1 MAKRNGVS
9 FRKLLMCAG
18 AVLSLAP
25 QLARAAAADAEDGKV
40 EEVIVTAQKRE
51 ERLQDV
57 PIAITAI
64 SGATVQKSGLSS
76 FYDLG
81 QYVPSFTADM
91 YGDARAAR
99 MTLRGVASVQD
110 NPGKQSSIGVFIDG
124 VFMAR
129 TGMGASDL
137 LDIERMEILRGPQG
151 TLFGMNTAA
160 GLVNI
165 VTKRP
170 NLTEF
175 HGYGEAVYGNYDRR
189 ELRASVT
196 GPIIEGKLGFSLSGY
211 TIKRDG
217 ILYNSTLKRDVD
229 SQDKWNLR
237 GKLAYVGENFDV
249 TLTGDVQREDSD
261 CCAYVILS
269 ALPTVSIA
277 GINVFNQIPPG
288 APFSRITANSAVNQ
302 NQHHGGGLSLVANYN
317 LNDFTFTSVT
327 AWRKWRFHGLNDTD
341 SFPIVAADNALILQ
355 NHDQVSQEFRVASP
369 TGRKLEFVGGL
380 FYFERLSWDYE
391 RRIPQGPTAS
401 QARPGTDGATVIIG
415 DLNDVSYAVFGNVT
429 YHFTD
434 ALTGSAGM
442 RYTREVQD
450 ADFTQTS
457 NGSAF
462 VNLGRRFGQLEE
474 GQVTYSA
481 NLNYHVT
488 PDIMVYGAIARGFKP
503 SGFDLTRL
511 RNFNNFTFKPETND
525 NIELGFK
532 STLFDRRLILNV
544 AAYHTTYDNFQTS
557 ALDGVFLVTT
567 NAKKFV
573 TQGIEIESTAYPI
586 SGLVLN
592 VAAGFTD
599 ARYRDF
605 KNAAC
610 LPGIAGS
617 CDLSGRRLQLSP
629 RYTVNAS
636 AEYRHALGGSDWDGF
651 TRLEYS
657 FRSSVFS
664 AQNLDVNTR
673 QGAFSLVN
681 ARIGVES
688 PDGLKLELW
697 ARNLFDKDW
706 VTLFFGT
713 PGVGGGIPGRAGSY
727 SGFLGE
733 PRMYG
738 ARIAKTF

>member
-1 MAKRNGVS
+1 MARLYGAS
-9 FRKLLMCAG
+9 LRRILMCACG
-18 AVLSLAP
+18 VAALAP
-25 QLARAAAADAEDGKV
+25 QAAHAADNADEGKV

-110 NPGKQSSIGVFIDG
+110 NPGKQSSVGVFIDG

-170 NLTEF
+170 DLNEL
-175 HGYGEAVYGNYDRR
+175 HGYGEAVYGNYDRK

-196 GPIIEGKLGFSLSGY
+196 GPIIDGKMGFSLSGY
-211 TIKRDG
+211 SIHRDG
-217 ILYNSTLKRDVD
+217 LLYNSTLKKDVD
-229 SQDKWNLR
+229 SQAKWNLR
-237 GKLAYVGENFDV
+237 GKLAYVGDNFDV

-261 CCAYVILS
+261 CCAYVIVS

-277 GINVFNQIPPG
+277 GTNVFNLIPPG
-288 APFSRITANSAVNQ
+288 APFSRVTANSSLNQ
-302 NQHHGGGLSLVANYN
+302 NQHHGGGLSLVANYT

-341 SFPIVAADNALILQ
+341 SFPIVASDNALIVQ

-369 TGRKLEFVGGL
+369 AGRKLEFVGGL

-391 RRIPQGPTAS
+391 KRIPQGPLAS
-401 QARPGTDGATVIIG
+401 QAQPGTDGATVIIG
-415 DLNDVSYAVFGNVT
+415 DLNDVSYAVFGSFT
-429 YHFTD
+429 YNFTE
-434 ALTGSAGM
+434 ALKGSIGA

-450 ADFTQTS
+450 ADFIQTS
-457 NGSAF
+457 KGSAF
-462 VNLGRRFGQLEE
+462 VNLGRRVQSLNE
-474 GQVTYSA
+474 GQVTWSA

-488 PDIMVYGAIARGFKP
+488 PDIMIYGSAARGYKP

-511 RNFNNFTFKPETND
+511 RNFNNFTFKPETNN
-525 NIELGFK
+525 NIEVGFK

-544 AAYHTTYDNFQTS
+544 AAYHTAYNNFQTS

-573 TQGIEIESTAYPI
+573 TQGIEIESTAYPVT
-586 SGLVLN
+586 GLVLQ

-610 LPGIAGS
+610 LPGIAGA
-617 CDLSGRRLQLSP
+617 CDLTGRRLQLSP

-636 AEYRHALGGSDWDGF
+636 AEYRHQLGQSDWDAF

-657 FRSSVFS
+657 FRSSIFS
-664 AQNLDVNTR
+664 AQNLDVFTR
-673 QGAFSLVN
+673 QKAFSLVN
-681 ARIGVES
+681 ARVGVES
-688 PDGLKLELW
+688 PDGLKVELW
-697 ARNLFDKDW
+697 ARNLLNQDW

-713 PGVGGGIPGRAGSY
+713 PGIGGGVPGRAGSY

-738 ARIAKTF
+738 VRVAKTF